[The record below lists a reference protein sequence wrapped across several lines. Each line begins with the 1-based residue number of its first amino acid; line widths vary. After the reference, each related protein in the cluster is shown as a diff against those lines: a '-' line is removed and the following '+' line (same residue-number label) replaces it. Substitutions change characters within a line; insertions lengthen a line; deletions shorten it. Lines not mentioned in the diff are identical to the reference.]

1 MKNPLSRCSSAIM
14 ALTLALSAA
23 AVMAHHSAAMFDDKQ
38 RVTLSGTVRQ
48 FQWNSP
54 HCYVQL
60 IVKGKQG
67 DEEWSLEMGA
77 PMYLYRM
84 GWRPTTLKSGD
95 QVTVVIS
102 PLRKGGTGG
111 LLLEAMRADGT
122 KIGKQS

>member
-1 MKNPLSRCSSAIM
+1 
-14 ALTLALSAA
+14 
-23 AVMAHHSAAMFDDKQ
+23 MFDDKQ